1 MKPSNP
7 SRVLTLERG
16 LQILEYIVERRN
28 VTVTNVATAFGIQK
42 SASHRFLN
50 TLKYM
55 GYVEQTPQSDYAL
68 TGRLRYL
75 AEGVVPRIEVRN
87 FARPYLEEL
96 SKAAEQPS
104 NLGHWDGREITYL
117 AQRLFNSALEG
128 YAAGNRIPA
137 YCSAMGKAVLAFSP
151 REEVEAYVARTQFTR
166 FTEKT
171 ICDRAM
177 FLKEL
182 EAIRERGYAVMNEEM
197 AAHLV
202 GVAAPVFNKEGY
214 PRYAVSV
221 AGLCFRPVEAFVA
234 PEKYP
239 NSSPTRAQWRTSRN
253 RAIGKGNPPLTE
265 RRFAGGVPEKS
276 GADSPRKAEPLG
288 GVCGGT
294 PEGQESVPCLI
305 SRTPL

>member
-117 AQRLFNSALEG
+117 AQRLFQFGARRVCRGQPHPRVLFGYGQGRARLLTPRRGGSLCRTDAVHPVHGKDHLRSRYVFEG
-128 YAAGNRIPA
+128 
-137 YCSAMGKAVLAFSP
+137 
-151 REEVEAYVARTQFTR
+151 T
-166 FTEKT
+166 
-171 ICDRAM
+171 
-177 FLKEL
+177 
-182 EAIRERGYAVMNEEM
+182 
-197 AAHLV
+197 
-202 GVAAPVFNKEGY
+202 
-214 PRYAVSV
+214 
-221 AGLCFRPVEAFVA
+221 
-234 PEKYP
+234 
-239 NSSPTRAQWRTSRN
+239 
-253 RAIGKGNPPLTE
+253 
-265 RRFAGGVPEKS
+265 
-276 GADSPRKAEPLG
+276 
-288 GVCGGT
+288 
-294 PEGQESVPCLI
+294 
-305 SRTPL
+305 

>member
-128 YAAGNRIPA
+128 TTSATLPSRPSWSRSSRPKAASTWSPA
-137 YCSAMGKAVLAFSP
+137 
-151 REEVEAYVARTQFTR
+151 AR
-166 FTEKT
+166 
-171 ICDRAM
+171 
-177 FLKEL
+177 
-182 EAIRERGYAVMNEEM
+182 
-197 AAHLV
+197 
-202 GVAAPVFNKEGY
+202 
-214 PRYAVSV
+214 AVSWRS
-221 AGLCFRPVEAFVA
+221 RPIFPRPIRIYLTAV
-234 PEKYP
+234 PP
-239 NSSPTRAQWRTSRN
+239 PSWSP
-253 RAIGKGNPPLTE
+253 
-265 RRFAGGVPEKS
+265 
-276 GADSPRKAEPLG
+276 
-288 GVCGGT
+288 
-294 PEGQESVPCLI
+294 
-305 SRTPL
+305 

>member
-104 NLGHWDGREITYL
+104 NLGHWDGR
-117 AQRLFNSALEG
+117 
-128 YAAGNRIPA
+128 
-137 YCSAMGKAVLAFSP
+137 
-151 REEVEAYVARTQFTR
+151 
-166 FTEKT
+166 
-171 ICDRAM
+171 
-177 FLKEL
+177 
-182 EAIRERGYAVMNEEM
+182 
-197 AAHLV
+197 
-202 GVAAPVFNKEGY
+202 
-214 PRYAVSV
+214 
-221 AGLCFRPVEAFVA
+221 
-234 PEKYP
+234 
-239 NSSPTRAQWRTSRN
+239 
-253 RAIGKGNPPLTE
+253 
-265 RRFAGGVPEKS
+265 
-276 GADSPRKAEPLG
+276 
-288 GVCGGT
+288 
-294 PEGQESVPCLI
+294 
-305 SRTPL
+305 

>member
-137 YCSAMGKAVLAFSP
+137 YCSAMGKAVLAFAP
-151 REEVEAYVARTQFTR
+151 RE
-166 FTEKT
+166 
-171 ICDRAM
+171 
-177 FLKEL
+177 EL

-234 PEKYP
+234 EVCDDVVQTAREI
-239 NSSPTRAQWRTSRN
+239 SEFLAHARTMED
-253 RAIGKGNPPLTE
+253 K
-265 RRFAGGVPEKS
+265 
-276 GADSPRKAEPLG
+276 
-288 GVCGGT
+288 
-294 PEGQESVPCLI
+294 
-305 SRTPL
+305 

>member
-96 SKAAEQPS
+96 SKARRVCRGQPHPRV
-104 NLGHWDGREITYL
+104 LFGYGQGR
-117 AQRLFNSALEG
+117 ARLLTPRRGGSLCRTDAVHPVHGKDHLRSRYVFEG
-128 YAAGNRIPA
+128 
-137 YCSAMGKAVLAFSP
+137 
-151 REEVEAYVARTQFTR
+151 T
-166 FTEKT
+166 
-171 ICDRAM
+171 
-177 FLKEL
+177 
-182 EAIRERGYAVMNEEM
+182 
-197 AAHLV
+197 
-202 GVAAPVFNKEGY
+202 
-214 PRYAVSV
+214 
-221 AGLCFRPVEAFVA
+221 
-234 PEKYP
+234 
-239 NSSPTRAQWRTSRN
+239 
-253 RAIGKGNPPLTE
+253 
-265 RRFAGGVPEKS
+265 
-276 GADSPRKAEPLG
+276 
-288 GVCGGT
+288 
-294 PEGQESVPCLI
+294 
-305 SRTPL
+305 

>member
-117 AQRLFNSALEG
+117 GYGQGRARLLTPRRGGSLCRTDAVHPVHGKDHLRSRYVFEG
-128 YAAGNRIPA
+128 
-137 YCSAMGKAVLAFSP
+137 
-151 REEVEAYVARTQFTR
+151 T
-166 FTEKT
+166 
-171 ICDRAM
+171 
-177 FLKEL
+177 
-182 EAIRERGYAVMNEEM
+182 
-197 AAHLV
+197 
-202 GVAAPVFNKEGY
+202 
-214 PRYAVSV
+214 
-221 AGLCFRPVEAFVA
+221 
-234 PEKYP
+234 
-239 NSSPTRAQWRTSRN
+239 
-253 RAIGKGNPPLTE
+253 
-265 RRFAGGVPEKS
+265 
-276 GADSPRKAEPLG
+276 
-288 GVCGGT
+288 
-294 PEGQESVPCLI
+294 
-305 SRTPL
+305 

>member
-128 YAAGNRIPA
+128 YAEGNRIPA

-166 FTEKT
+166 FTERT

-234 PEKYP
+234 EVCDDVVQTAREI
-239 NSSPTRAQWRTSRN
+239 SEFLAHARAMED
-253 RAIGKGNPPLTE
+253 K
-265 RRFAGGVPEKS
+265 
-276 GADSPRKAEPLG
+276 
-288 GVCGGT
+288 
-294 PEGQESVPCLI
+294 
-305 SRTPL
+305 

>member
-166 FTEKT
+166 FTERT

-202 GVAAPVFNKEGY
+202 GVAAPVFNKD
-214 PRYAVSV
+214 
-221 AGLCFRPVEAFVA
+221 L
-234 PEKYP
+234 
-239 NSSPTRAQWRTSRN
+239 
-253 RAIGKGNPPLTE
+253 
-265 RRFAGGVPEKS
+265 
-276 GADSPRKAEPLG
+276 
-288 GVCGGT
+288 
-294 PEGQESVPCLI
+294 
-305 SRTPL
+305 

>member
-104 NLGHWDGREITYL
+104 NLGHWDGREIVS
-117 AQRLFNSALEG
+117 AQRLSSALEG
-128 YAAGNRIPA
+128 MPRATHPA

-151 REEVEAYVARTQFTR
+151 REEMEAYVARTQFTR

-234 PEKYP
+234 EVCDDVVQTAREI
-239 NSSPTRAQWRTSRN
+239 SEFLAHARTMED
-253 RAIGKGNPPLTE
+253 K
-265 RRFAGGVPEKS
+265 
-276 GADSPRKAEPLG
+276 
-288 GVCGGT
+288 
-294 PEGQESVPCLI
+294 
-305 SRTPL
+305 

>member
-151 REEVEAYVARTQFTR
+151 REEVEAYVARTRFTR
-166 FTEKT
+166 FTERT
-171 ICDRAM
+171 ICDR
-177 FLKEL
+177 
-182 EAIRERGYAVMNEEM
+182 VMNEEM

-234 PEKYP
+234 EVCDDVVQTAREI
-239 NSSPTRAQWRTSRN
+239 SEFLAHARTMED
-253 RAIGKGNPPLTE
+253 K
-265 RRFAGGVPEKS
+265 
-276 GADSPRKAEPLG
+276 
-288 GVCGGT
+288 
-294 PEGQESVPCLI
+294 
-305 SRTPL
+305 

>member
-1 MKPSNP
+1 
-7 SRVLTLERG
+7 
-16 LQILEYIVERRN
+16 
-28 VTVTNVATAFGIQK
+28 
-42 SASHRFLN
+42 
-50 TLKYM
+50 
-55 GYVEQTPQSDYAL
+55 
-68 TGRLRYL
+68 
-75 AEGVVPRIEVRN
+75 
-87 FARPYLEEL
+87 
-96 SKAAEQPS
+96 
-104 NLGHWDGREITYL
+104 
-117 AQRLFNSALEG
+117 
-128 YAAGNRIPA
+128 
-137 YCSAMGKAVLAFSP
+137 MGKAVLAFSP

-234 PEKYP
+234 EVCDDVVQTAREI
-239 NSSPTRAQWRTSRN
+239 SEFLATRAQWRTSRN

-265 RRFAGGVPEKS
+265 RRFAGGVPEKA

-294 PEGQESVPCLI
+294 PEGQESVSCLI

>member
-104 NLGHWDGREITYL
+104 NLGHWDGREITRSGSSIRRSKGMPR
-117 AQRLFNSALEG
+117 ATA
-128 YAAGNRIPA
+128 
-137 YCSAMGKAVLAFSP
+137 SP
-151 REEVEAYVARTQFTR
+151 RTVRLWARPCSPSHPAKR
-166 FTEKT
+166 WKPMSHG
-171 ICDRAM
+171 RSSPGSR
-177 FLKEL
+177 KGPS
-182 EAIRERGYAVMNEEM
+182 AIA
-197 AAHLV
+197 
-202 GVAAPVFNKEGY
+202 
-214 PRYAVSV
+214 
-221 AGLCFRPVEAFVA
+221 LCF
-234 PEKYP
+234 
-239 NSSPTRAQWRTSRN
+239 
-253 RAIGKGNPPLTE
+253 
-265 RRFAGGVPEKS
+265 
-276 GADSPRKAEPLG
+276 
-288 GVCGGT
+288 
-294 PEGQESVPCLI
+294 
-305 SRTPL
+305 

>member
-75 AEGVVPRIEVRN
+75 AERVVPRIEVRN

-166 FTEKT
+166 FTERT

-234 PEKYP
+234 EVCDDVVQTAREI
-239 NSSPTRAQWRTSRN
+239 SEFLAHARTMED
-253 RAIGKGNPPLTE
+253 K
-265 RRFAGGVPEKS
+265 
-276 GADSPRKAEPLG
+276 
-288 GVCGGT
+288 
-294 PEGQESVPCLI
+294 
-305 SRTPL
+305 

>member
-1 MKPSNP
+1 M
-7 SRVLTLERG
+7 RG
-16 LQILEYIVERRN
+16 PI
-28 VTVTNVATAFGIQK
+28 F
-42 SASHRFLN
+42 
-50 TLKYM
+50 
-55 GYVEQTPQSDYAL
+55 
-68 TGRLRYL
+68 
-75 AEGVVPRIEVRN
+75 
-87 FARPYLEEL
+87 EEL
-96 SKAAEQPS
+96 SKAAERPS

-221 AGLCFRPVEAFVA
+221 AGLCFPGPWRRLWRKSVMMSCRP

-239 NSSPTRAQWRTSRN
+239 NSSPTRAQWRTGRN
-253 RAIGKGNPPLTE
+253 RAIGKGNPPLAE
-265 RRFAGGVPEKS
+265 RRFAGG
-276 GADSPRKAEPLG
+276 GARESWSRLSAQ
-288 GVCGGT
+288 GGT
-294 PEGQESVPCLI
+294 PRWSLWRN
-305 SRTPL
+305 S

>member
-137 YCSAMGKAVLAFSP
+137 YCSAMARPCSP
-151 REEVEAYVARTQFTR
+151 SHPAKRWKPMSHGRSSPGSR
-166 FTEKT
+166 KGPS
-171 ICDRAM
+171 
-177 FLKEL
+177 
-182 EAIRERGYAVMNEEM
+182 AIA
-197 AAHLV
+197 
-202 GVAAPVFNKEGY
+202 
-214 PRYAVSV
+214 
-221 AGLCFRPVEAFVA
+221 LCF
-234 PEKYP
+234 
-239 NSSPTRAQWRTSRN
+239 
-253 RAIGKGNPPLTE
+253 
-265 RRFAGGVPEKS
+265 
-276 GADSPRKAEPLG
+276 
-288 GVCGGT
+288 
-294 PEGQESVPCLI
+294 
-305 SRTPL
+305 